1 MTAGSSRQTLRIVS
15 WNIENLAPALRP
27 ADPPAAPRARKRKF
41 VPELYDMAERLG
53 FPDVLCLQEVRIRPA
68 DAALCTAMRAALP
81 GYVCHAALADDPVNV
96 RFRGGRA
103 HGVATYVREE
113 LGALALPHPSWD
125 REGRLLALELPGH
138 GVVIGNVY
146 AVNGTDKPYYDH
158 ELGRVEGDRH
168 AFKRRFQSEL
178 IHTFQRLPEGREL
191 VLIGDFNVS
200 RTLLDTFPRLRTEL
214 PHALARAMF
223 NDTLMPALD
232 VVDAFREL
240 HPELRQYTWFNRL
253 APPGRLDAARVDFAL
268 VSRALM
274 PRIASA
280 SILDEPTLRFHSD
293 HAPVELCVRVG
304 A

>member
-1 MTAGSSRQTLRIVS
+1 VTRESARPALRIVS
-15 WNIENLAPALRP
+15 WNIENLAPALRTAEP
-27 ADPPAAPRARKRKF
+27 AGAARGRKKKY

-68 DAALCTAMRAALP
+68 DAALCAAMHSALP
-81 GYVCHAALADDPVNV
+81 GYVCHAALSDDPVNV

-113 LGALALPHPSWD
+113 LGPHALPQPSWD
-125 REGRLLALELPGH
+125 REGRLVCVELPAH
-138 GVVIGNVY
+138 GLAIGNVY
-146 AVNGTDKPYYDH
+146 AVNGTDKPYFDH
-158 ELGRVEGDRH
+158 ALGRVEGDRH

-178 IHTFQRLPEGREL
+178 IQHFQPLREGREL

-200 RTLLDTFPRLRTEL
+200 RTALDTFPRLRTEL

-253 APPGRLDAARVDFAL
+253 AAPGRLDAARVDFAL
-268 VSRALM
+268 VSRTLM
-274 PRIASA
+274 TRIATA
-280 SILDEPTLRFHSD
+280 AIHDEPTLRFHSD
-293 HAPVELCVRVG
+293 HAPLEISVRVS